1 MQSSLLTQNFRLL
14 QMFCSFLKNIHTK
27 TLMSFIKDFNVFN
40 QSNII
45 VGLYLFKQCH
55 LQIIILPGHAMVQT
69 GHQCSDRSLPSSSVM
84 VAVYAYDHQL
94 LQLKDKD

>member
-1 MQSSLLTQNFRLL
+1 MQSSLLTQNFHLL

-27 TLMSFIKDFNVFN
+27 TLVLLPN

-69 GHQCSDRSLPSSSVM
+69 GHQCSDRSLPSSGVM